1 MLAIALPSLL
11 RATPAVS
18 FLHSLTILLRSY
30 ILYIKKVL
38 LNQLILSYPV
48 LHSSPSIKHSQNPI
62 PGVLSWLLPTYANII
77 AMFGQCLPLYLP
89 GFSGQ
94 ERRWGQAL
102 MVAPVMEVKYLST
115 ASSSAMELLA
125 LTMEGGQPL
134 QAKMQNQHFQG
145 TIQMSSSHVSAL
157 SISHQIPNFGII
169 DRPFWAFI
177 CLWSSVTLTI
187 RSSVCSLPTSIFP
200 LKDIQP
206 SLRATKKVLWLLHSA
221 INCFLTVFGLP
232 ISFSRALIQF
242 GSS

>member
-134 QAKMQNQHFQG
+134 QAKKFWERCRINIFRAPSRCPHPMFQH
-145 TIQMSSSHVSAL
+145 
-157 SISHQIPNFGII
+157 
-169 DRPFWAFI
+169 
-177 CLWSSVTLTI
+177 
-187 RSSVCSLPTSIFP
+187 SL
-200 LKDIQP
+200 
-206 SLRATKKVLWLLHSA
+206 
-221 INCFLTVFGLP
+221 FLTRFQTL
-232 ISFSRALIQF
+232 A
-242 GSS
+242 